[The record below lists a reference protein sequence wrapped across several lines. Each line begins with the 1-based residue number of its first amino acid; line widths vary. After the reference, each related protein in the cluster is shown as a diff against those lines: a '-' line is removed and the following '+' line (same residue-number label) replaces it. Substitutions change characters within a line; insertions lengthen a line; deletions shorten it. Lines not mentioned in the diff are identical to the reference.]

1 MNTIYRSCDRQPVP
15 WGSPSVWFCCSMRL
29 PHSLWHLLWWLV
41 KKEWDS
47 SLAAQNL
54 VAAYLTFTWG
64 ICTPIWTVQINLSL
78 LCKEKKEEEDN
89 VWWIIALS
97 LCSYWKLFE
106 QSCTFTFASIQL
118 EDLGVLYVGGKLAG
132 ISRLRW
138 SISTILHY
146 FSDRPVLVRAIQTIE
161 VVRAMGCRNS
171 MPWNLPFERSGS

>member
-1 MNTIYRSCDRQPVP
+1 MVTAEKR
-15 WGSPSVWFCCSMRL
+15 MRL
-29 PHSLWHLLWWLV
+29 FVSCSKLGGSLSNIHMGHMHTNLNRPNQSLSV
-41 KKEWDS
+41 MQNKK
-47 SLAAQNL
+47 
-54 VAAYLTFTWG
+54 
-64 ICTPIWTVQINLSL
+64 
-78 LCKEKKEEEDN
+78 KEEDN

-118 EDLGVLYVGGKLAG
+118 EDLGVLYIGGKLAG